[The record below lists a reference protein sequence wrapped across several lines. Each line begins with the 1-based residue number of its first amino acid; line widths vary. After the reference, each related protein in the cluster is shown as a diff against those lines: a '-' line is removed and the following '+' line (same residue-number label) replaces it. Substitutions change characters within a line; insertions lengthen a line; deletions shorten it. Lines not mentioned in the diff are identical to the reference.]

1 MGILDIA
8 SRAKAHTKSEIAK
21 VRANSAKSAA
31 SDAQTAVMTLEK
43 RVDKLALINLAL
55 WSLVSEKC
63 GFSED
68 DLKER
73 VAQIDAMDGQADG
86 KLSTGT
92 TPCPQCGRPIASR
105 VATCQFCGAERP
117 KLTAFDDVV

>member
-8 SRAKAHTKSEIAK
+8 SRAKVRAGSEIAK
-21 VRANSAKSAA
+21 VRANSAKTAA
-31 SDAQTAVMTLEK
+31 GDAQVAVSVLQR

-63 GFSED
+63 GLSED

-73 VAQIDAMDGQADG
+73 VAQIDALDGNADG
-86 KLSTGT
+86 KLNTGT
-92 TPCPQCGRPIASR
+92 VPCPKCGRPIAAR

-117 KLTAFDDVV
+117 QITAFDDVI